1 MNDLISPLA
10 EIKSELKSMQSV
22 LEETMSEDAQEAVY
36 RGNELAVQMA
46 RSGKLLADA
55 KYHRDEKLNSGIVRE
70 MKNLISLPA
79 TTANKYVDALCKEE
93 NYVVNWADRIN
104 RAATHKLDW
113 CRTIIS
119 KAKAEMSAFGN
130 QNQ

>member
-1 MNDLISPLA
+1 MNDLITPLHQ
-10 EIKSELKSMQSV
+10 IKEELNQMQSV

-36 RGNELAVQMA
+36 RGNEVAVQMA

-55 KYHRDEKLNSGIVRE
+55 KYHRDEKLNSSIIRE

-79 TTANKYVDALCKEE
+79 TTTNKYVDALCKEE
-93 NYVVNWADRIN
+93 NYLVNWADRIN
-104 RAATHKLDW
+104 RSATHKLDW

-119 KAKAEMSAFGN
+119 KAKAEMSAFGSN
-130 QNQ
+130 Q